1 MATSSIV
8 MRFFLPLLKPGVVFL
23 PLSIFFILLI
33 SAIKHMDGGERG
45 LDGGER
51 GGLHAGERGPVLDGG
66 ERGGLHAGERGA
78 QLSIL
83 GYQTTIIHFIQC
95 FMEISIF
102 LVPEG

>member
-51 GGLHAGERGPVLDGG
+51 GGLHAGERG
-66 ERGGLHAGERGA
+66 A

-102 LVPEG
+102 LVPGG